1 MKLRFLLPISFTLLV
16 IFLFWYT
23 RIFAFKF
30 YPVIMDFL
38 FFAMFFSSLFM
49 KETVIQKIARMMEG
63 EELNDFVK
71 KYTRNLTYIWCVFL
85 FANFLIALSTVFMDD
100 KIWMLYNGCISYLA
114 VGTFF
119 IIEYIIRIIMK
130 KKYE

>member
-49 KETVIQKIARMMEG
+49 KETVIQKIERMMEG
-63 EELNDFVK
+63 GELNDCVK

>member
-63 EELNDFVK
+63 GELNDFVK

>member
-1 MKLRFLLPISFTLLV
+1 MV

-23 RIFAFKF
+23 RIFVFKL
-30 YPVIMDFL
+30 YPVIMDFSFL
-38 FFAMFFSSLFM
+38 AVFVSSLFM

-63 EELNDFVK
+63 GELSDFSK
-71 KYTRNLTYIWCVFL
+71 KYTRNLTYIWCIFL
-85 FANFLIALSTVFMDD
+85 LANFLIALATVFMAD

-114 VGTFF
+114 LGTFF
-119 IIEYIIRIIMK
+119 ITEYIIRIIMK

>member
-1 MKLRFLLPISFTLLV
+1 MKLRFLLPVSFTLMI

-23 RIFAFKF
+23 RIFAFKL
-30 YPVIMDFL
+30 YPVIMDFS
-38 FFAMFFSSLFM
+38 FFALFFSSLFM
-49 KETVIQKIARMMEG
+49 EETVIQKIARTMEG
-63 EELNDFVK
+63 GELSDFSK

-85 FANFLIALSTVFMDD
+85 FANFLIALSTVFMAD